1 MSRIIC
7 VLGVTYLQRIKTERF
22 RKQMLEQVISEILD
36 GFTKSKF
43 VCVSDPPI
51 VSVSP
56 ENVTVNESPDIL
68 LSCSYEANPNTLE
81 SVSW

>member
-1 MSRIIC
+1 M
-7 VLGVTYLQRIKTERF
+7 YFQRIKQKDLGSKCYSR
-22 RKQMLEQVISEILD
+22 RPLSEILD
-36 GFTKSKF
+36 GFTRSKF

-56 ENVTVNESPDIL
+56 ENVTVNESTDIVL
-68 LSCSYEANPNTLE
+68 LCSYEANPNTLE